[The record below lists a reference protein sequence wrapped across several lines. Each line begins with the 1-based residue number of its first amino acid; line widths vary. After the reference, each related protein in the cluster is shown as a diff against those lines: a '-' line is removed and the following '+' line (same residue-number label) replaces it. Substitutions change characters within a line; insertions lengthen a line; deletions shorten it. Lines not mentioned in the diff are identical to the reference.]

1 MRAAGETTKFADGGG
16 LGSQKRERGV
26 RGTFA
31 YRTWRLRH
39 LRVRSVGL
47 ETHATADVEIGVPAI
62 RCIYLQ
68 RGFLR
73 QLTAFKRLLCRRR
86 WAEPLNVRRE
96 QHRHG

>member
-1 MRAAGETTKFADGGG
+1 MRAAGETTKFADGGV

-62 RCIYLQ
+62 RSIYSLCLFAAFICSG
-68 RGFLR
+68 GF
-73 QLTAFKRLLCRRR
+73 CG
-86 WAEPLNVRRE
+86 W
-96 QHRHG
+96 G